1 MYHHKRMQSTGHKTF
16 HGLAYIC
23 AQGQSFHGVQ
33 LTAATDSVECVVQHD
48 KAMKPSV
55 FIEDRPS
62 LPAAVFQ
69 VENVTVSHCGCI
81 PLRRDLA
88 ADHEDPASVRGY
100 RYVIRATALEKRGA
114 SHYWPQGT
122 YL

>member
-1 MYHHKRMQSTGHKTF
+1 M
-16 HGLAYIC
+16 
-23 AQGQSFHGVQ
+23 
-33 LTAATDSVECVVQHD
+33 TAATDSVECVVQHD

-100 RYVIRATALEKRGA
+100 RYVIRATAL
-114 SHYWPQGT
+114 
-122 YL
+122 